1 VGVPQAINNPD
12 LMSINEIDI
21 LSLIPQRPPFI
32 MIDHLTHYDEV
43 VTRTL
48 FRVTS
53 DCIFCHNNELVPAGI
68 IENIAQT
75 CAARIGYIN
84 RLSNEEVKIGVIGS
98 VQNLSVLSLP
108 HPGDLLE
115 TEIVVSNVIFAV
127 TIVDAYVKCKGDLIA
142 QCNMKIAIIEN
153 SNEKD

>member
-1 VGVPQAINNPD
+1 
-12 LMSINEIDI
+12 MSIKEINI

-32 MIDHLTHYDEV
+32 MVDHLTHYDDV
-43 VTRTL
+43 VTKTE

-53 DCIFCHNNELVPAGI
+53 DCIFCHDNELVPAGI

-98 VQNLSVLSLP
+98 VQNLSVHSLP
-108 HPGDLLE
+108 HTGDLLE

-127 TIVDAYVKCKGDLIA
+127 TIVDAYVKCKGNLLA
-142 QCNMKIAIIEN
+142 QCNMKIAIIED

>member
-1 VGVPQAINNPD
+1 
-12 LMSINEIDI
+12 MSIKEINI

-43 VTRTL
+43 VTRTE
-48 FRVTS
+48 FRVNG
-53 DCIFCHNNELVPAGI
+53 DCLFCHDNELVPAGI

-98 VQNLSVLSLP
+98 VQNFSVDSLP
-108 HPGDLLE
+108 QAGDLLE

-127 TIVDAYVKCKGDLIA
+127 TIVDAYVKCKGKLIA
-142 QCNMKIAIIEN
+142 RCNMKIAIIEN
-153 SNEKD
+153 SNEKN